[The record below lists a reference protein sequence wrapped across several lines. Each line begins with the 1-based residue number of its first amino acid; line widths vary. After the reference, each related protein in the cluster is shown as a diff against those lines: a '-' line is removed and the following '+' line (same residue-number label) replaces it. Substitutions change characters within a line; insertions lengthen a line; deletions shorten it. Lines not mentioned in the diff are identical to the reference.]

1 MLRAAMMNW
10 VGCHIDSTDVVTIDN
25 CRRSNRDVKLLK
37 KLPQPAALGD
47 DMSHSSVLR
56 LHTGAGDGGLSLGR
70 PRDEIVAEVDAEAG
84 GGASRVGAA
93 NPICIR
99 VCSEGLDR
107 ADTQVKTEGEC
118 ALHVAKDPLES
129 SAR

>member
-56 LHTGAGDGGLSLGR
+56 LRTGGR
-70 PRDEIVAEVDAEAG
+70 PRDEIVAEVDAEAR

-93 NPICIR
+93 SPIRIR

-107 ADTQVKTEGEC
+107 ADAQVKTEGEC
-118 ALHVAKDPLES
+118 ALHVAKDPLEQC
-129 SAR
+129 